1 MSERKTENSQPI
13 FSSDKEV
20 EIGYDEPKKTDHFFQ
35 NNFDKGSSIAEKSD
49 LSNYPPLDQG
59 KESAQTITTPPSSFI
74 DEAEQLNQKLILK
87 NRLDLDNLRLKDL
100 ESKIDTISMKN
111 EQIANILETFS

>member
-49 LSNYPPLDQG
+49 LSNYPPPDQV
-59 KESAQTITTPPSSFI
+59 KESAQNKTMSPSPFI
-74 DEAEQLNQKLILK
+74 DEAEKINQKLILK
-87 NRLDLDNLRLKDL
+87 TRVDLDDLRLKDL
-100 ESKIDTISMKN
+100 ESKIDAISMKN
-111 EQIANILETFS
+111 QQISNILETFS